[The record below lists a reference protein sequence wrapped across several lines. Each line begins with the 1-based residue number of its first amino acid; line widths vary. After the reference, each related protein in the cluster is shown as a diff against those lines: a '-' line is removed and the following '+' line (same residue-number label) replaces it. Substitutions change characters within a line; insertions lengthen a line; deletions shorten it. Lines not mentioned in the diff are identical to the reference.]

1 MPISDIPIFSM
12 LRTKMQ
18 WHQERQKI
26 LAENVSN
33 ADTPRFKPRD
43 LAPLKFGGPTLAA
56 AGPAGGGT
64 AVGAGAAGGTTTGV
78 TLVRTDPGHI
88 AAAGEGP
95 PRFRSDSNGRYEV
108 RPAGNA
114 VNLEDEMLKVAANQ
128 MDYQTATTLYGR
140 SLGLIKTAIGKR

>member
-1 MPISDIPIFSM
+1 AEPSMPISDIPIFSM
-12 LRTKMQ
+12 LRNKMQ
-18 WHQERQKI
+18 WHQERQKV

-43 LAPLKFGGPTLAA
+43 LAPLKFGGPSLAA

-64 AVGAGAAGGTTTGV
+64 AVAAGAAGGTTTGG

-95 PRFRSDSNGRYEV
+95 PRFPSDRN
-108 RPAGNA
+108 RPYGAPPARNA
-114 VNLEDEMLKVAANQ
+114 VNLEGEMPNVAANP
-128 MDYQTATTLYGR
+128 
-140 SLGLIKTAIGKR
+140 LGYP